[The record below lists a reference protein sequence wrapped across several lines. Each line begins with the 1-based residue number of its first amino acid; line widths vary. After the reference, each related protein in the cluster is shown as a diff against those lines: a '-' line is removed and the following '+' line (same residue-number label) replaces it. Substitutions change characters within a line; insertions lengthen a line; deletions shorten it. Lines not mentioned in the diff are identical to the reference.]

1 MKHTIT
7 FALVSL
13 ILLSS
18 AKAQVSYGIRA
29 GVNFSKWAGDDIK
42 IVEDIVEKTDGYLTT
57 KGARSLHVGGY
68 VNIPLSK
75 GFSFE
80 PGLQYSK
87 KGYALRGDLKI
98 DVLKFLGVNAGA
110 QVQSHYI
117 DMPLL
122 LRANITKGLS
132 IYGGPQVSLLVRSSL
147 NAKVGILGINLF
159 NKGFGITDR
168 FNRVDMGLT
177 GGLGYKFDN
186 GLNIQA
192 GYDYGLTKLN
202 KNDTYN
208 AHNSVVK
215 VSVGFTF

>member
-1 MKHTIT
+1 MKHKIT
-7 FALVSL
+7 FALIGL
-13 ILLSS
+13 ILLST

-29 GVNFSKWAGDDIK
+29 GVNFSKWSGDDIQ
-42 IVEDIVEKTDGYLTT
+42 VVQDIVDKTNGYITT
-57 KGARSLHVGGY
+57 HGARSLHAGGY
-68 VNIPLSK
+68 VSIPISK
-75 GFSFE
+75 GLSFE

-98 DVLKFLGVNAGA
+98 DALKFLGVNAGA

-122 LRANITKGLS
+122 LRVNVAKGLS
-132 IYGGPQVSLLVRSSL
+132 IYGGPQVSYLVRSSL
-147 NAKVGILGINLF
+147 NAKVGVLGINLF

-168 FNRVDMGLT
+168 FNRVDMGLA
-177 GGLGYKFDN
+177 GGIGYQLNN

-208 AHNSVVK
+208 AHNSVIK